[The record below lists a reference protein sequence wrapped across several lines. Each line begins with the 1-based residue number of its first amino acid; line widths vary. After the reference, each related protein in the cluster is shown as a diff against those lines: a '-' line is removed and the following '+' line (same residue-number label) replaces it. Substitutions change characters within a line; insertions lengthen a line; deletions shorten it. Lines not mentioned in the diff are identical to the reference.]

1 MAKELTRK
9 EKQITQLYI
18 ETLEDVGRNADNW
31 ISFLK
36 RASYNYKYK
45 FDEQILIY
53 AQKPDAVACAETT
66 IWNKKLKRWVNKGAK
81 GIALITE
88 KDGELGLRFVFDV
101 SDTNSNVYGR
111 KLKLWRAEERYTE
124 DIIEA
129 LEDRFGTMEDK
140 SNLPLAIISTV
151 YNHIVDNMQDYL
163 EELKSV
169 TTNSKLETLKPE
181 ELENSFLEILIY
193 STIALT
199 MSRCG
204 LDVND
209 YIRKD
214 CFKEIEKFNTFE
226 TMSILGTATRD
237 FSKEILLEISKT
249 VINLEKQEKNKN
261 YTFERL
267 RKNIYNKENEKGSVE
282 NENNLQSERKLSNTR
297 LDNRENREESGT
309 RKISENEASIPK
321 TEQERNIHN
330 ASREQQTN
338 RPLDT
343 NTGNS
348 EQKDSRDSR
357 TDEEKIWYNRRIE
370 SEQSNGMGRTDEQYS
385 SDSRTDS
392 NKGDNLQLE
401 EIQTEKEAENASFFD
416 EQTIRKILEE
426 SPNIEK
432 NKVDFGNFIY
442 ENHENKEKCKEYI
455 KQVLGNAY
463 TEFDVDDK
471 RVGYKVN
478 EDNLNLWLGNY
489 LTRSEECFVD
499 WNTITKYCIA
509 NHVHYAIPKYNKDT
523 YSFMVGDV
531 IHLGLQEFTIISLDN
546 GKMTMYD
553 NQFPLDQRTVVIKD
567 IMSKIAENPLNDYLK
582 DRDIPEQ
589 EKENIEENL
598 FDKWL
603 DTFVEEKGIDLG
615 QILEVK
621 TDKNTHYFEV
631 GNIIE
636 NIKATTPEE
645 QEEIKNMIIKIDFY
659 NGDVID
665 YFKHLAQALAQNYE
679 QQTEKENSNEE
690 IDLLDRV
697 LRKHKIYDIEIKIDD
712 KGTLIAKDNYNNQW
726 VDKQFYDFL
735 FNEVFNYND
744 NGKVDLIDDED
755 FEKLKEYRKKYSN
768 EIEENNIIPQKIKKN
783 NNIEYF
789 DLHPEIPPE
798 ERNNFR
804 ITDDNLGVGTLKEK
818 YRNNIEAI
826 KVLKLCEEQNR
837 YATPEE
843 QEILS
848 KYVGWGGLKSAFE
861 EQNEN
866 WANEYIELK
875 GILTEDEYKNAR
887 ASSVTAYYTPPV
899 VIRNIYKAL
908 QNMGLKQANILEPAC
923 GIGNF
928 FGMLPEEL
936 NNCQMYGVELD
947 SISGKIAQ
955 QLYQKSTIAI
965 QPYEKTNIPDN
976 FFDVAVGNVP
986 FDDFKPND
994 RRYNKNKFVLHDYFF
1009 AKTLDKVR
1017 PRRNYCFCNEQGNN
1031 G

>member
-9 EKQITQLYI
+9 EKQITELYI
-18 ETLEDVGRNADNW
+18 ETIKDVGKNADNW

-88 KDGELGLRFVFDV
+88 KEGELGLRFVFDV

-111 KLKLWRAEERYTE
+111 KLKLWKVEEKYTE
-124 DIIEA
+124 DIIET

-140 SNLPLAIISTV
+140 SNLPFAIISTV

-163 EELKSV
+163 EELKNV
-169 TTNSKLETLKPE
+169 TTNSKLEKLGQE

-193 STIALT
+193 STIAVT

-204 LDVND
+204 LDVNE

-214 CFKEIEKFNTFE
+214 CFKEIENFNTFE

-261 YTFERL
+261 YTFEKL
-267 RKNIYNKENEKGSVE
+267 KQNIYNKENEKGSVE
-282 NENNLQSERKLSNTR
+282 NENNLQSERELSNTR
-297 LDNRENREESGT
+297 LDNRENKQESGT
-309 RKISENEASIPK
+309 RKISKNEASIPK

-330 ASREQQTN
+330 ASREQQIN

-348 EQKDSRDSR
+348 EQEDSRDSR
-357 TDEEKIWYNRRIE
+357 TNEEKIWDNRRIE
-370 SEQSNGMGRTDEQYS
+370 SEQSNGMGRTDEQHS

-392 NKGDNLQLE
+392 NKGNNIQLE

-416 EQTIRKILEE
+416 DD
-426 SPNIEK
+426 N
-432 NKVDFGNFIY
+432 
-442 ENHENKEKCKEYI
+442 
-455 KQVLGNAY
+455 Y
-463 TEFDVDDK
+463 T
-471 RVGYKVN
+471 
-478 EDNLNLWLGNY
+478 
-489 LTRSEECFVD
+489 
-499 WNTITKYCIA
+499 
-509 NHVHYAIPKYNKDT
+509 
-523 YSFMVGDV
+523 FMVGDT
-531 IHLGLQEFTIISLDN
+531 IYLGLQDFTILNISN
-546 GKMTMYD
+546 GKMTIYD

-567 IMSKIAENPLNDYLK
+567 IMQKIAENPMNDYLK
-582 DRDIPEQ
+582 DRETPEIEQ
-589 EKENIEENL
+589 KEENIFNS
-598 FDKWL
+598 WL
-603 DTFVEEKGIDLG
+603 DTFIEEKGIDLG

-636 NIKATTPEE
+636 NIKATIPKE
-645 QEEIKNMIIKIDFY
+645 QEEIKKMIIKIDFY
-659 NGDVID
+659 NGDVVD

-679 QQTEKENSNEE
+679 QQMEKEQEVEE
-690 IDLLDRV
+690 TKEQEYIAE
-697 LRKHKIYDIEIKIDD
+697 KI
-712 KGTLIAKDNYNNQW
+712 
-726 VDKQFYDFL
+726 V
-735 FNEVFNYND
+735 
-744 NGKVDLIDDED
+744 
-755 FEKLKEYRKKYSN
+755 
-768 EIEENNIIPQKIKKN
+768 KKN
-783 NNIEYF
+783 KNIEYF

-798 ERNNFR
+798 ERNNFK

-818 YRNNIEAI
+818 YQNNIEAI
-826 KVLKLCEEQNR
+826 KVLKICEEQNR

-866 WANEYIELK
+866 WSNEYAELK
-875 GILTEDEYKNAR
+875 ELLTEDEYKNAR
-887 ASSVTAYYTPPV
+887 ASSVTAYYTPPI
-899 VIRNIYKAL
+899 VIRNIYKVL

-923 GIGNF
+923 RG
-928 FGMLPEEL
+928 
-936 NNCQMYGVELD
+936 
-947 SISGKIAQ
+947 
-955 QLYQKSTIAI
+955 
-965 QPYEKTNIPDN
+965 
-976 FFDVAVGNVP
+976 
-986 FDDFKPND
+986 
-994 RRYNKNKFVLHDYFF
+994 R
-1009 AKTLDKVR
+1009 
-1017 PRRNYCFCNEQGNN
+1017 
-1031 G
+1031 

>member
-9 EKQITQLYI
+9 EKQITELYI
-18 ETLEDVGRNADNW
+18 ETIKDVGKNAENW

-88 KDGELGLRFVFDV
+88 KEGELGLRFVFDV

-111 KLKLWRAEERYTE
+111 KLKLWKVEEKYTE

-140 SNLPLAIISTV
+140 SNLPFAIISTV

-163 EELKSV
+163 EELKNV
-169 TTNSKLETLKPE
+169 TTNSKLEKLRQE

-204 LDVND
+204 LDVNE

-214 CFKEIEKFNTFE
+214 CFKEIENFNTFE

-261 YTFERL
+261 YTFEKL
-267 RKNIYNKENEKGSVE
+267 KQNIYNKENEKGSVE
-282 NENNLQSERKLSNTR
+282 NENNLQSKRELSNTR

-309 RKISENEASIPK
+309 RKISKNEASIPK
-321 TEQERNIHN
+321 TEQEGNIHN
-330 ASREQQTN
+330 VSREQQID

-343 NTGNS
+343 NTRNS
-348 EQKDSRDSR
+348 EQEDSRDSR
-357 TDEEKIWYNRRIE
+357 TNEEKIWDNRRIE
-370 SEQSNGMGRTDEQYS
+370 SEQSNGMGRTDEQHS

-392 NKGDNLQLE
+392 NKGNNIQLE
-401 EIQTEKEAENASFFD
+401 ETQTEKEAENASFFD
-416 EQTIRKILEE
+416 DD
-426 SPNIEK
+426 N
-432 NKVDFGNFIY
+432 
-442 ENHENKEKCKEYI
+442 
-455 KQVLGNAY
+455 Y
-463 TEFDVDDK
+463 T
-471 RVGYKVN
+471 
-478 EDNLNLWLGNY
+478 
-489 LTRSEECFVD
+489 
-499 WNTITKYCIA
+499 
-509 NHVHYAIPKYNKDT
+509 
-523 YSFMVGDV
+523 FMVGDT
-531 IHLGLQEFTIISLDN
+531 IYLGLQDFTILNISN
-546 GKMTMYD
+546 GKMTIYD

-567 IMSKIAENPLNDYLK
+567 IMQKIAENPMNDYLK
-582 DRDIPEQ
+582 DRETPEIEQ
-589 EKENIEENL
+589 KEENIFNS
-598 FDKWL
+598 WL
-603 DTFVEEKGIDLG
+603 DTFIEEKGIDLG

-636 NIKATTPEE
+636 NIKATTPKE

-659 NGDVID
+659 NGDVVD

-679 QQTEKENSNEE
+679 QQMEKEQEVEE
-690 IDLLDRV
+690 TKEQEYIAE
-697 LRKHKIYDIEIKIDD
+697 KI
-712 KGTLIAKDNYNNQW
+712 
-726 VDKQFYDFL
+726 V
-735 FNEVFNYND
+735 
-744 NGKVDLIDDED
+744 
-755 FEKLKEYRKKYSN
+755 
-768 EIEENNIIPQKIKKN
+768 KKN
-783 NNIEYF
+783 KNIEYF

-798 ERNNFR
+798 ERNNFK

-818 YRNNIEAI
+818 YQNNIEAI

-866 WANEYIELK
+866 WSNEYAELK
-875 GILTEDEYKNAR
+875 ELLTEDEYKNAR
-887 ASSVTAYYTPPV
+887 ASSVTAYYTPPI

-923 GIGNF
+923 RG
-928 FGMLPEEL
+928 
-936 NNCQMYGVELD
+936 
-947 SISGKIAQ
+947 
-955 QLYQKSTIAI
+955 
-965 QPYEKTNIPDN
+965 
-976 FFDVAVGNVP
+976 
-986 FDDFKPND
+986 
-994 RRYNKNKFVLHDYFF
+994 R
-1009 AKTLDKVR
+1009 
-1017 PRRNYCFCNEQGNN
+1017 
-1031 G
+1031 

>member
-18 ETLEDVGRNADNW
+18 ETLEEVSRNADNW

-66 IWNKKLKRWVNKGAK
+66 IWNKKLKRWVNKGSK

-111 KLKLWRAEERYTE
+111 KLKLWQAEEKYT
-124 DIIEA
+124 DSIIEA

-169 TTNSKLETLKPE
+169 TANSKLETLKPE
-181 ELENSFLEILIY
+181 ELENSFLEIIIY

-214 CFKEIEKFNTFE
+214 CFNEIEKFNTFE
-226 TMSILGTATRD
+226 TMCILGTATRD

-282 NENNLQSERKLSNTR
+282 NENNLQSERELSNTR
-297 LDNRENREESGT
+297 LDNRENKQESGT
-309 RKISENEASIPK
+309 REISENEASIPK
-321 TEQERNIHN
+321 TEQEGNIHN
-330 ASREQQTN
+330 ASYEQQTN

-348 EQKDSRDSR
+348 EKEDNRVSG
-357 TDEEKIWYNRRIE
+357 TDEETVWNNRGIE
-370 SEQSNGMGRTDEQYS
+370 SEQPNGMGRADEQYS

-392 NKGDNLQLE
+392 SKRDNLQLE
-401 EIQTEKEAENASFFD
+401 ETQTEKEAENASFFD
-416 EQTIRKILEE
+416 EQTIRRILEE

-432 NKVDFGNFIY
+432 NKVEFSNFIY
-442 ENHENKEKCKEYI
+442 ENNEDKEKCKEYI

-463 TEFDVDDK
+463 TEFYLDDK

-478 EDNLNLWLGNY
+478 EDNLNLWLGSY
-489 LTRSEECFVD
+489 LSRTDECFID
-499 WNTITKYCIA
+499 WDIITKYCIV
-509 NHVHYAIPKYNKDT
+509 NNVHYAIPKYNKENYT
-523 YSFMVGDV
+523 FMVGDV
-531 IHLGLQEFTIISLDN
+531 IHLGLNEFTIISLDN
-546 GKMTMYD
+546 GKMTIYD

-567 IMSKIAENPLNDYLK
+567 ILSKIAENPLNDYLR

-589 EKENIEENL
+589 EQEKAEENS
-598 FDKWL
+598 FNKWL
-603 DTFVEEKGIDLG
+603 DTFVEEKGIDLE
-615 QILEVK
+615 QILEIK
-621 TDKNTHYFEV
+621 TENNTHYFEV
-631 GNIIE
+631 GNVIE

-645 QEEIKNMIIKIDFY
+645 QEEIKNMIVKIDFY
-659 NGDVID
+659 NGDVVD
-665 YFKHLAQALAQNYE
+665 YFKHLAQALAQNFE
-679 QQTEKENSNEE
+679 QQTSRNYNNEE
-690 IDLLDRV
+690 VDLLDRV
-697 LRKHKIYDIEIKIDD
+697 LRNHKIYDIEIKIDD
-712 KGTLIAKDNYNNQW
+712 KGTLIAKDSYNNQW
-726 VDKQFYDFL
+726 EDKQFYDFL

-744 NGKVDLIDDED
+744 NGTVDLIDDED
-755 FEKLKEYRKKYSN
+755 FEKLTEYRKKYSN
-768 EIEENNIIPQKIKKN
+768 EVVENNVIPKTTRKN

-798 ERNNFR
+798 ERNNFK

-818 YRNNIEAI
+818 YKNNIEAI

-866 WANEYIELK
+866 WANEYVELK
-875 GILTEDEYKNAR
+875 EILTEDEYKNAR

-923 GIGNF
+923 GVGNF
-928 FGMLPEEL
+928 FGMLPEEVS
-936 NNCQMYGVELD
+936 NCQMYGVELD
-947 SISGKIAQ
+947 SISGRIAQ
-955 QLYQKSTIAI
+955 QLYQKSTIAV
-965 QPYEKTNIPDN
+965 QAYEKTNIPDN

-1017 PRRNYCFCNEQGNN
+1017 PRWNCSICYK
-1031 G
+1031 

>member
-9 EKQITQLYI
+9 EKQITELYI
-18 ETLEDVGRNADNW
+18 ETIKDVGKNADNW

-88 KDGELGLRFVFDV
+88 KEGELGLRFVFDV

-111 KLKLWRAEERYTE
+111 KLKLWKVEEKYTE
-124 DIIEA
+124 DIIET

-140 SNLPLAIISTV
+140 SNLPFAIISTV

-163 EELKSV
+163 EELKNV
-169 TTNSKLETLKPE
+169 TTNSKLEKLGQE

-193 STIALT
+193 STIAVT

-204 LDVND
+204 LDVNE

-214 CFKEIEKFNTFE
+214 CFKEIENFNTFE

-261 YTFERL
+261 YTFEKL
-267 RKNIYNKENEKGSVE
+267 KQNIYNKENEKGSVE
-282 NENNLQSERKLSNTR
+282 NENNLQSERELSNTR
-297 LDNRENREESGT
+297 LDNRENKQESGT
-309 RKISENEASIPK
+309 RKISKNEASIPK

-330 ASREQQTN
+330 ASREQQIN

-348 EQKDSRDSR
+348 EQEDSRDSR
-357 TDEEKIWYNRRIE
+357 TNEEKIWDNRRVE
-370 SEQSNGMGRTDEQYS
+370 SEQSNGMGRTDEQHS

-392 NKGDNLQLE
+392 NKGNNIQLE

-416 EQTIRKILEE
+416 DD
-426 SPNIEK
+426 N
-432 NKVDFGNFIY
+432 
-442 ENHENKEKCKEYI
+442 
-455 KQVLGNAY
+455 Y
-463 TEFDVDDK
+463 T
-471 RVGYKVN
+471 
-478 EDNLNLWLGNY
+478 
-489 LTRSEECFVD
+489 
-499 WNTITKYCIA
+499 
-509 NHVHYAIPKYNKDT
+509 
-523 YSFMVGDV
+523 FMVGDT
-531 IHLGLQEFTIISLDN
+531 IYLGLQDFTILNISN
-546 GKMTMYD
+546 GKMTIYD

-567 IMSKIAENPLNDYLK
+567 IMQKIAENPMNDYLK
-582 DRDIPEQ
+582 DRETPEIEQ
-589 EKENIEENL
+589 KEENIFNS
-598 FDKWL
+598 WL
-603 DTFVEEKGIDLG
+603 DTFIEEKGIDLG

-659 NGDVID
+659 NGDVVD

-679 QQTEKENSNEE
+679 QQMEKEQEVEE
-690 IDLLDRV
+690 TKEQEYIAE
-697 LRKHKIYDIEIKIDD
+697 KI
-712 KGTLIAKDNYNNQW
+712 
-726 VDKQFYDFL
+726 V
-735 FNEVFNYND
+735 
-744 NGKVDLIDDED
+744 
-755 FEKLKEYRKKYSN
+755 
-768 EIEENNIIPQKIKKN
+768 KKN
-783 NNIEYF
+783 KNIEYF

-798 ERNNFR
+798 ERNNFK

-818 YRNNIEAI
+818 YQNNIEAI
-826 KVLKLCEEQNR
+826 KVLKICEEQNR

-866 WANEYIELK
+866 WSNEYAELK
-875 GILTEDEYKNAR
+875 ELLTEDEYKNAR
-887 ASSVTAYYTPPV
+887 ASSVTAYYTPPI
-899 VIRNIYKAL
+899 VIRNIYKVL

-923 GIGNF
+923 RG
-928 FGMLPEEL
+928 
-936 NNCQMYGVELD
+936 
-947 SISGKIAQ
+947 
-955 QLYQKSTIAI
+955 
-965 QPYEKTNIPDN
+965 
-976 FFDVAVGNVP
+976 
-986 FDDFKPND
+986 
-994 RRYNKNKFVLHDYFF
+994 R
-1009 AKTLDKVR
+1009 
-1017 PRRNYCFCNEQGNN
+1017 
-1031 G
+1031 

>member
-18 ETLEDVGRNADNW
+18 ETLEDVSKNADNW

-53 AQKPDAVACAETT
+53 AQRPDAVACAETT
-66 IWNKKLKRWVNKGAK
+66 IWNKKLKRWVNKGSK

-111 KLKLWRAEERYTE
+111 KLKLWQAEEKYTD

-140 SNLPLAIISTV
+140 SNLPFAIISTV

-204 LDVND
+204 LDVNK
-209 YIRKD
+209 YIGKD
-214 CFKEIEKFNTFE
+214 CFNEIEKFNTFE
-226 TMSILGTATRD
+226 TMCILGTAIRD

-297 LDNRENREESGT
+297 LDNRENKQESGT
-309 RKISENEASIPK
+309 REISENETSIPK
-321 TEQERNIHN
+321 TEQEGNIHN
-330 ASREQQTN
+330 ASYEQQTN

-348 EQKDSRDSR
+348 EKEDNRVSR
-357 TDEEKIWYNRRIE
+357 TNEETVWNNRGIE
-370 SEQSNGMGRTDEQYS
+370 SKQPNGMGRTDEQYS
-385 SDSRTDS
+385 SDSRADS
-392 NKGDNLQLE
+392 NKRDNLQLE
-401 EIQTEKEAENASFFD
+401 ETQTEKEAENASFFD
-416 EQTIRKILEE
+416 
-426 SPNIEK
+426 
-432 NKVDFGNFIY
+432 
-442 ENHENKEKCKEYI
+442 
-455 KQVLGNAY
+455 
-463 TEFDVDDK
+463 
-471 RVGYKVN
+471 
-478 EDNLNLWLGNY
+478 GNY
-489 LTRSEECFVD
+489 T
-499 WNTITKYCIA
+499 
-509 NHVHYAIPKYNKDT
+509 
-523 YSFMVGDV
+523 FMVGDV
-531 IHLGLQEFTIISLDN
+531 IHLGLDEFTIISLDN
-546 GKMTMYD
+546 EKMTMYD

-567 IMSKIAENPLNDYLK
+567 IIPKIAENPLNDYLK
-582 DRDIPEQ
+582 DRETPKIEPKQ
-589 EKENIEENL
+589 ENIFNN
-598 FDKWL
+598 WL
-603 DTFVEEKGIDLG
+603 DTFIEEKGIDLE

-621 TDKNTHYFEV
+621 TEKNTHYFEV
-631 GNIIE
+631 GNVIE

-645 QEEIKNMIIKIDFY
+645 QEEIKKTIIKIDFY
-659 NGDVID
+659 NGDVVD

-679 QQTEKENSNEE
+679 REIEK
-690 IDLLDRV
+690 
-697 LRKHKIYDIEIKIDD
+697 
-712 KGTLIAKDNYNNQW
+712 
-726 VDKQFYDFL
+726 KQ
-735 FNEVFNYND
+735 
-744 NGKVDLIDDED
+744 
-755 FEKLKEYRKKYSN
+755 
-768 EIEENNIIPQKIKKN
+768 EIEETEKQEHIAEKIVKKN
-783 NNIEYF
+783 KNIEYF

-818 YRNNIEAI
+818 YKNNIEAI
-826 KVLKLCEEQNR
+826 KVLKQCEEQNR
-837 YATPEE
+837 YATIEE

-866 WANEYIELK
+866 WANEYVELK
-875 GILTEDEYKNAR
+875 EILTEDEYKNAR

-923 GIGNF
+923 GVGNF

-936 NNCQMYGVELD
+936 SNCQMYGVELD
-947 SISGKIAQ
+947 SVSGRIAQ
-955 QLYQKSTIAI
+955 QLYQKSTIAV
-965 QPYEKTNIPDN
+965 QAYEKTNIPDN

-1017 PRRNYCFCNEQGNN
+1017 PRWNCSICYK
-1031 G
+1031 

>member
-9 EKQITQLYI
+9 EKQITELYI
-18 ETLEDVGRNADNW
+18 ETIKDVGKNADNW

-88 KDGELGLRFVFDV
+88 KEGELGLRFVFDV

-111 KLKLWRAEERYTE
+111 KLKLWKVEEKYTE
-124 DIIEA
+124 DIIET

-140 SNLPLAIISTV
+140 SNLPFAIISTV

-163 EELKSV
+163 EELKNV
-169 TTNSKLETLKPE
+169 TTNSKLEKLGQE

-193 STIALT
+193 STIAVT

-204 LDVND
+204 LDVNE

-214 CFKEIEKFNTFE
+214 CFKEIENFNTFE

-261 YTFERL
+261 YTFEKL
-267 RKNIYNKENEKGSVE
+267 KQNIYNKENEKGSVE
-282 NENNLQSERKLSNTR
+282 NENNLQSERELSNTR
-297 LDNRENREESGT
+297 LDNRENKQESGT
-309 RKISENEASIPK
+309 RKISKNEASIPK

-330 ASREQQTN
+330 ASREQQIN

-348 EQKDSRDSR
+348 EQEDSRDSR
-357 TDEEKIWYNRRIE
+357 TNEEKIWDNRRVE
-370 SEQSNGMGRTDEQYS
+370 SEQSNGMGRTDEQHS

-392 NKGDNLQLE
+392 NKGNNIQLE

-416 EQTIRKILEE
+416 DD
-426 SPNIEK
+426 N
-432 NKVDFGNFIY
+432 
-442 ENHENKEKCKEYI
+442 
-455 KQVLGNAY
+455 Y
-463 TEFDVDDK
+463 T
-471 RVGYKVN
+471 
-478 EDNLNLWLGNY
+478 
-489 LTRSEECFVD
+489 
-499 WNTITKYCIA
+499 
-509 NHVHYAIPKYNKDT
+509 
-523 YSFMVGDV
+523 FMVGDT
-531 IHLGLQEFTIISLDN
+531 IYLGLQDFTILNISN
-546 GKMTMYD
+546 GKMTIYD

-567 IMSKIAENPLNDYLK
+567 IMQKIAENPMNDYLK
-582 DRDIPEQ
+582 DRETPEIEQ
-589 EKENIEENL
+589 KEENIFNS
-598 FDKWL
+598 WL
-603 DTFVEEKGIDLG
+603 DTFIEEKGIDLG

-636 NIKATTPEE
+636 NIKATTPKE

-659 NGDVID
+659 NGDVVD
-665 YFKHLAQALAQNYE
+665 YFKHLAQALVQNYE
-679 QQTEKENSNEE
+679 QQMEKEQEVEE
-690 IDLLDRV
+690 TKEQEYIAE
-697 LRKHKIYDIEIKIDD
+697 KI
-712 KGTLIAKDNYNNQW
+712 
-726 VDKQFYDFL
+726 V
-735 FNEVFNYND
+735 
-744 NGKVDLIDDED
+744 
-755 FEKLKEYRKKYSN
+755 
-768 EIEENNIIPQKIKKN
+768 KKN
-783 NNIEYF
+783 KNIEYF

-798 ERNNFR
+798 ERNNFK

-818 YRNNIEAI
+818 YQNNIEAI

-837 YATPEE
+837 YAMPEE

-848 KYVGWGGLKSAFE
+848 KYVGWGGLKSVFE

-866 WANEYIELK
+866 WSNEYAELK
-875 GILTEDEYKNAR
+875 ELLTEDEYKNAR
-887 ASSVTAYYTPPV
+887 ASSVTAYYTPPI

-947 SISGKIAQ
+947 SVSGRIAQ
-955 QLYQKSTIAI
+955 QLYQKSTIAV
-965 QPYEKTNIPDN
+965 QAYEKTNIPDN

-1017 PRRNYCFCNEQGNN
+1017 PRWNCCFCNE
-1031 G
+1031 

>member
-18 ETLEDVGRNADNW
+18 ETLEDVSKNADNW

-53 AQKPDAVACAETT
+53 AQRPDAVACAETT
-66 IWNKKLKRWVNKGAK
+66 IWNKKLKRWVNKGSK

-111 KLKLWRAEERYTE
+111 KLKLWQAEEKYTD

-140 SNLPLAIISTV
+140 SNLPFAIISTV

-204 LDVND
+204 LDVNK
-209 YIRKD
+209 YIGKD
-214 CFKEIEKFNTFE
+214 CFNEIEKFNTFE
-226 TMSILGTATRD
+226 TMCILGTAIRD

-282 NENNLQSERKLSNTR
+282 NENNLQSERELSNTR
-297 LDNRENREESGT
+297 LDNRENKQESGT
-309 RKISENEASIPK
+309 REISENEASIPK
-321 TEQERNIHN
+321 TEQEGNIYN
-330 ASREQQTN
+330 ASYEQQTN

-348 EQKDSRDSR
+348 EKEDNRVSR
-357 TDEEKIWYNRRIE
+357 TNEETVWNNRGIE
-370 SEQSNGMGRTDEQYS
+370 SKQPNGMGRTDEQYS
-385 SDSRTDS
+385 SDSRADS
-392 NKGDNLQLE
+392 NKRDNLQLE
-401 EIQTEKEAENASFFD
+401 ETQTEKEAENASFFD
-416 EQTIRKILEE
+416 
-426 SPNIEK
+426 
-432 NKVDFGNFIY
+432 
-442 ENHENKEKCKEYI
+442 
-455 KQVLGNAY
+455 
-463 TEFDVDDK
+463 
-471 RVGYKVN
+471 
-478 EDNLNLWLGNY
+478 GNY
-489 LTRSEECFVD
+489 T
-499 WNTITKYCIA
+499 
-509 NHVHYAIPKYNKDT
+509 
-523 YSFMVGDV
+523 FMVGDV
-531 IHLGLQEFTIISLDN
+531 IHLGLDEFTIISLDN
-546 GKMTMYD
+546 EKMTMYD

-567 IMSKIAENPLNDYLK
+567 IIPKIAENPLNDYLK
-582 DRDIPEQ
+582 DRETPKIEPKQ
-589 EKENIEENL
+589 ENIFNN
-598 FDKWL
+598 WL
-603 DTFVEEKGIDLG
+603 DTFIEEKGIDLE

-621 TDKNTHYFEV
+621 TEKNTHYFEV
-631 GNIIE
+631 GNVIE

-645 QEEIKNMIIKIDFY
+645 QEEIKKTIIKIDFY
-659 NGDVID
+659 NGDVVD

-679 QQTEKENSNEE
+679 REIEK
-690 IDLLDRV
+690 
-697 LRKHKIYDIEIKIDD
+697 
-712 KGTLIAKDNYNNQW
+712 
-726 VDKQFYDFL
+726 KQ
-735 FNEVFNYND
+735 
-744 NGKVDLIDDED
+744 
-755 FEKLKEYRKKYSN
+755 
-768 EIEENNIIPQKIKKN
+768 EIEETEKQEHIAEKIVKKN
-783 NNIEYF
+783 KNIEYF

-818 YRNNIEAI
+818 YKNNIEAI
-826 KVLKLCEEQNR
+826 KVLKQCEEQNR
-837 YATPEE
+837 YATIEE

-866 WANEYIELK
+866 WANEYVELK
-875 GILTEDEYKNAR
+875 EILTEDEYKNAR

-923 GIGNF
+923 GVGNF

-936 NNCQMYGVELD
+936 SNCQMYGVELD
-947 SISGKIAQ
+947 SVSGRIAQ
-955 QLYQKSTIAI
+955 QLYQKSTIAV
-965 QPYEKTNIPDN
+965 QAYEKTNIPDN

-1017 PRRNYCFCNEQGNN
+1017 PRWNCSICYK
-1031 G
+1031 

>member
-9 EKQITQLYI
+9 EKQITELYI
-18 ETLEDVGRNADNW
+18 ETIKDVGKNADNW

-88 KDGELGLRFVFDV
+88 KEGELGLRFVFDV

-111 KLKLWRAEERYTE
+111 KLKLWKVEEKYTE
-124 DIIEA
+124 DIIET

-140 SNLPLAIISTV
+140 SNLPFAIISTV

-163 EELKSV
+163 EELKNV
-169 TTNSKLETLKPE
+169 TTNSKLEKLGQE

-193 STIALT
+193 STIAVT

-204 LDVND
+204 LDVNE

-214 CFKEIEKFNTFE
+214 CFKEIENFNTFE

-261 YTFERL
+261 YTFEKL
-267 RKNIYNKENEKGSVE
+267 KQNIYNKENEKGSVE
-282 NENNLQSERKLSNTR
+282 NENNLQSERELSNTR
-297 LDNRENREESGT
+297 LDNRENKQESGT
-309 RKISENEASIPK
+309 RKISKNEASIPK

-330 ASREQQTN
+330 ASREQQIN

-348 EQKDSRDSR
+348 EQEDSRDIR
-357 TDEEKIWYNRRIE
+357 TNEEKIWDNRRVE
-370 SEQSNGMGRTDEQYS
+370 SEQSNGMGRTDEQHS

-392 NKGDNLQLE
+392 NKGNNIQLE

-416 EQTIRKILEE
+416 DD
-426 SPNIEK
+426 N
-432 NKVDFGNFIY
+432 
-442 ENHENKEKCKEYI
+442 
-455 KQVLGNAY
+455 Y
-463 TEFDVDDK
+463 T
-471 RVGYKVN
+471 
-478 EDNLNLWLGNY
+478 
-489 LTRSEECFVD
+489 
-499 WNTITKYCIA
+499 
-509 NHVHYAIPKYNKDT
+509 
-523 YSFMVGDV
+523 FMVGDT
-531 IHLGLQEFTIISLDN
+531 IYLGLQDFTILNISN
-546 GKMTMYD
+546 GKMTIYD

-567 IMSKIAENPLNDYLK
+567 IMQKIAENPMNDYLK
-582 DRDIPEQ
+582 DRETPEIEQ
-589 EKENIEENL
+589 KEENIYNS
-598 FDKWL
+598 WL
-603 DTFVEEKGIDLG
+603 DTFIEEKGIDLG

-636 NIKATTPEE
+636 NIKATIPKE
-645 QEEIKNMIIKIDFY
+645 QEEIKKMIIKIDFY
-659 NGDVID
+659 NGDVVD

-679 QQTEKENSNEE
+679 QQMEKEQEVEE
-690 IDLLDRV
+690 TKEQEYIAE
-697 LRKHKIYDIEIKIDD
+697 KI
-712 KGTLIAKDNYNNQW
+712 
-726 VDKQFYDFL
+726 V
-735 FNEVFNYND
+735 
-744 NGKVDLIDDED
+744 
-755 FEKLKEYRKKYSN
+755 
-768 EIEENNIIPQKIKKN
+768 KKN
-783 NNIEYF
+783 KNIEYF

-798 ERNNFR
+798 ERNNFK

-818 YRNNIEAI
+818 YQNNIEAI
-826 KVLKLCEEQNR
+826 KVLKICEEQNR

-866 WANEYIELK
+866 WSNEYAELK
-875 GILTEDEYKNAR
+875 ELLTEDEYKNAR
-887 ASSVTAYYTPPV
+887 ASSVTAYYTPPI
-899 VIRNIYKAL
+899 VIRNIYKVL

-923 GIGNF
+923 RG
-928 FGMLPEEL
+928 
-936 NNCQMYGVELD
+936 
-947 SISGKIAQ
+947 
-955 QLYQKSTIAI
+955 
-965 QPYEKTNIPDN
+965 
-976 FFDVAVGNVP
+976 
-986 FDDFKPND
+986 
-994 RRYNKNKFVLHDYFF
+994 R
-1009 AKTLDKVR
+1009 
-1017 PRRNYCFCNEQGNN
+1017 
-1031 G
+1031 

>member
-18 ETLEDVGRNADNW
+18 ETLEEVSRNADNW

-66 IWNKKLKRWVNKGAK
+66 IWNKKLKRWVNKGSK

-111 KLKLWRAEERYTE
+111 KLKLWQAEEKYTD

-169 TTNSKLETLKPE
+169 TANSKLETLKPE

-214 CFKEIEKFNTFE
+214 CFNEIEKFNTFE
-226 TMSILGTATRD
+226 TMCILGTATRD

-282 NENNLQSERKLSNTR
+282 NENNLQSERELSNTR
-297 LDNRENREESGT
+297 LDNRENKQESGT
-309 RKISENEASIPK
+309 REISENEASIPK
-321 TEQERNIHN
+321 TEQEGNIHN
-330 ASREQQTN
+330 ASYEQQTN

-348 EQKDSRDSR
+348 EKEDNRVSG
-357 TDEEKIWYNRRIE
+357 TDEETVWNNRGIE
-370 SEQSNGMGRTDEQYS
+370 SEQPNGMGRADEQYS

-392 NKGDNLQLE
+392 SKRDNLQLE
-401 EIQTEKEAENASFFD
+401 ETQTEKEAENASFFD
-416 EQTIRKILEE
+416 EQTIRRILEE

-432 NKVDFGNFIY
+432 NKVEFSNFIY
-442 ENHENKEKCKEYI
+442 ENNEDKEKCKEYI

-463 TEFDVDDK
+463 TEFYLDDK

-478 EDNLNLWLGNY
+478 EDNLNLWLGSY
-489 LTRSEECFVD
+489 LSRTEECFID
-499 WNTITKYCIA
+499 WDTITKYCIV
-509 NHVHYAIPKYNKDT
+509 NNVHYAIPKYNKENYT
-523 YSFMVGDV
+523 FMVGDV
-531 IHLGLQEFTIISLDN
+531 IHLGLNEFTIISLDN
-546 GKMTMYD
+546 GKMTIYD

-567 IMSKIAENPLNDYLK
+567 ILSKIAENPLNDYLR

-589 EKENIEENL
+589 EQEKAEENS
-598 FDKWL
+598 FNKWL
-603 DTFVEEKGIDLG
+603 DTFIEEKGIDLG
-615 QILEVK
+615 QILEIK
-621 TDKNTHYFEV
+621 TENNTHYFEV
-631 GNIIE
+631 GNVIE

-645 QEEIKNMIIKIDFY
+645 QEEIKNMIVKIDFY
-659 NGDVID
+659 NGDVVD
-665 YFKHLAQALAQNYE
+665 YFKHLAQALAQNFE
-679 QQTEKENSNEE
+679 QQTSRNYNNEE
-690 IDLLDRV
+690 VDLLDRV
-697 LRKHKIYDIEIKIDD
+697 LRNHKIYDIEIKIDD
-712 KGTLIAKDNYNNQW
+712 KGTLIAKDSYNNQW
-726 VDKQFYDFL
+726 EDKQFYDFL

-744 NGKVDLIDDED
+744 NGTVDLIDDED
-755 FEKLKEYRKKYSN
+755 FEKLTEYRKKYSN
-768 EIEENNIIPQKIKKN
+768 EVVENNVIPKTTRKN

-789 DLHPEIPPE
+789 DLHPEIPTE
-798 ERNNFR
+798 ERNNFK

-818 YRNNIEAI
+818 YKNNIEAI

-866 WANEYIELK
+866 WANEYVELK
-875 GILTEDEYKNAR
+875 EILTEDEYKNAR

-923 GIGNF
+923 GVGNF
-928 FGMLPEEL
+928 FGMLPEKL
-936 NNCQMYGVELD
+936 SNCQLYGVELD
-947 SISGKIAQ
+947 SISGRIAQ
-955 QLYQKSTIAI
+955 QLYQKSTIAV
-965 QPYEKTNIPDN
+965 QAYEKTNIPDN

-1017 PRRNYCFCNEQGNN
+1017 PRWNCSICYK
-1031 G
+1031 

>member
-18 ETLEDVGRNADNW
+18 ETLEDVSKNADNW

-53 AQKPDAVACAETT
+53 AQRPDAVACAETT
-66 IWNKKLKRWVNKGAK
+66 IWNKKLKRWVNKGSK

-111 KLKLWRAEERYTE
+111 KLKLWQAEEKYTD

-140 SNLPLAIISTV
+140 SNLPFAIISTV

-204 LDVND
+204 LDVNK
-209 YIRKD
+209 YIGKD
-214 CFKEIEKFNTFE
+214 CFNEIEKFNTFE
-226 TMSILGTATRD
+226 TMCILGTAIRD

-297 LDNRENREESGT
+297 LDNRENKQESGT
-309 RKISENEASIPK
+309 REISENETSIPK
-321 TEQERNIHN
+321 TEQEGNIHN
-330 ASREQQTN
+330 ASYEQQTN

-348 EQKDSRDSR
+348 EKEDNRVSR
-357 TDEEKIWYNRRIE
+357 TNEETVWNNRGIE
-370 SEQSNGMGRTDEQYS
+370 SKQPNGMGRTDEQYS
-385 SDSRTDS
+385 SDSRADS
-392 NKGDNLQLE
+392 NKRDNLQLE
-401 EIQTEKEAENASFFD
+401 ETQTEKEAENASFFD
-416 EQTIRKILEE
+416 
-426 SPNIEK
+426 
-432 NKVDFGNFIY
+432 
-442 ENHENKEKCKEYI
+442 
-455 KQVLGNAY
+455 
-463 TEFDVDDK
+463 
-471 RVGYKVN
+471 
-478 EDNLNLWLGNY
+478 GNY
-489 LTRSEECFVD
+489 T
-499 WNTITKYCIA
+499 
-509 NHVHYAIPKYNKDT
+509 
-523 YSFMVGDV
+523 FMVGDV
-531 IHLGLQEFTIISLDN
+531 IHLGLDEFTIISLDN
-546 GKMTMYD
+546 EKMIMYD

-567 IMSKIAENPLNDYLK
+567 IIPKIAENPLNDYLK
-582 DRDIPEQ
+582 DRETPKIEPKQ
-589 EKENIEENL
+589 ENIFNN
-598 FDKWL
+598 WL
-603 DTFVEEKGIDLG
+603 DTFIEEKGIDLE

-621 TDKNTHYFEV
+621 TEKNTHYFEV
-631 GNIIE
+631 GNVIE

-645 QEEIKNMIIKIDFY
+645 QEEIKKTIIKIDFY
-659 NGDVID
+659 NGDVVD

-679 QQTEKENSNEE
+679 REIEK
-690 IDLLDRV
+690 
-697 LRKHKIYDIEIKIDD
+697 
-712 KGTLIAKDNYNNQW
+712 
-726 VDKQFYDFL
+726 KQ
-735 FNEVFNYND
+735 
-744 NGKVDLIDDED
+744 
-755 FEKLKEYRKKYSN
+755 
-768 EIEENNIIPQKIKKN
+768 EIEETEKQEHIAEKIVKKN
-783 NNIEYF
+783 KNIEYF

-818 YRNNIEAI
+818 YKNNIEAI
-826 KVLKLCEEQNR
+826 KVLKQCEEQNR
-837 YATPEE
+837 YATSEE

-866 WANEYIELK
+866 WANEYVELK
-875 GILTEDEYKNAR
+875 EILTEDEYKNAR

-923 GIGNF
+923 GVGNF

-936 NNCQMYGVELD
+936 SNCQMYGVELD
-947 SISGKIAQ
+947 SVSGRIAQ
-955 QLYQKSTIAI
+955 QLYQKSTIAV
-965 QPYEKTNIPDN
+965 QAYEKTNIPDN

-1017 PRRNYCFCNEQGNN
+1017 PRWNCSICYK
-1031 G
+1031 

>member
-18 ETLEDVGRNADNW
+18 ETLEDVSKNADNW

-53 AQKPDAVACAETT
+53 AQRPDAVACAETT
-66 IWNKKLKRWVNKGAK
+66 IWNKKLKRWVNKGSK

-111 KLKLWRAEERYTE
+111 KLKLWQAEEKYTD
-124 DIIEA
+124 DIIET

-140 SNLPLAIISTV
+140 SNLPFAIISTV
-151 YNHIVDNMQDYL
+151 YNHIVDNIQDYL
-163 EELKSV
+163 KELKSV

-214 CFKEIEKFNTFE
+214 CFNEIEKFNTFE
-226 TMSILGTATRD
+226 TMCILGTATRD

-282 NENNLQSERKLSNTR
+282 NENNLQSERELSNTR
-297 LDNRENREESGT
+297 LDNRENKQESGT
-309 RKISENEASIPK
+309 REISENETSIPK

-330 ASREQQTN
+330 ASYEQQTN

-348 EQKDSRDSR
+348 EKEDNRVSR
-357 TDEEKIWYNRRIE
+357 TNEETVWNNRGIE
-370 SEQSNGMGRTDEQYS
+370 SKQPNGMGRTDEQYS
-385 SDSRTDS
+385 SDSRADS
-392 NKGDNLQLE
+392 NKRDNLQLE
-401 EIQTEKEAENASFFD
+401 ETQTEKEADNASFFD
-416 EQTIRKILEE
+416 
-426 SPNIEK
+426 
-432 NKVDFGNFIY
+432 
-442 ENHENKEKCKEYI
+442 
-455 KQVLGNAY
+455 
-463 TEFDVDDK
+463 
-471 RVGYKVN
+471 
-478 EDNLNLWLGNY
+478 GNY
-489 LTRSEECFVD
+489 T
-499 WNTITKYCIA
+499 
-509 NHVHYAIPKYNKDT
+509 
-523 YSFMVGDV
+523 FMVGDV
-531 IHLGLQEFTIISLDN
+531 IHLGLDEFTIISLDN
-546 GKMTMYD
+546 EKMTMYD

-567 IMSKIAENPLNDYLK
+567 IIPKIAENPLNDYLK
-582 DRDIPEQ
+582 DRETPKIEPKQ
-589 EKENIEENL
+589 ENIFNN
-598 FDKWL
+598 WL
-603 DTFVEEKGIDLG
+603 DTFIEEKGIDLE

-621 TDKNTHYFEV
+621 TEKNTHYFEV
-631 GNIIE
+631 GNVIE

-645 QEEIKNMIIKIDFY
+645 QEEIKKTIIKIDFY
-659 NGDVID
+659 NGDVVD

-679 QQTEKENSNEE
+679 REIEK
-690 IDLLDRV
+690 
-697 LRKHKIYDIEIKIDD
+697 
-712 KGTLIAKDNYNNQW
+712 
-726 VDKQFYDFL
+726 KQ
-735 FNEVFNYND
+735 
-744 NGKVDLIDDED
+744 
-755 FEKLKEYRKKYSN
+755 
-768 EIEENNIIPQKIKKN
+768 EIEETEKQEHIAEKIVKKN
-783 NNIEYF
+783 KNIEYF

-818 YRNNIEAI
+818 YKNNIEAI
-826 KVLKLCEEQNR
+826 KVLKQCEEQNR
-837 YATPEE
+837 YATSEE

-866 WANEYIELK
+866 WANEYVELK
-875 GILTEDEYKNAR
+875 EILTEDEYKNAR

-923 GIGNF
+923 GVGNF

-936 NNCQMYGVELD
+936 SNCQMYGVELD
-947 SISGKIAQ
+947 SVSGRIAQ
-955 QLYQKSTIAI
+955 QLYQKSTIAV
-965 QPYEKTNIPDN
+965 QAYEKTNIPDN

-1017 PRRNYCFCNEQGNN
+1017 PRWNCSICYK
-1031 G
+1031 

>member
-18 ETLEDVGRNADNW
+18 ETLEDVSKNADNW

-53 AQKPDAVACAETT
+53 AQRPDAVACAETT
-66 IWNKKLKRWVNKGAK
+66 IWNKKLKRWVNKGSK

-111 KLKLWRAEERYTE
+111 KLKLWQAEEKYTD

-204 LDVND
+204 LDINK
-209 YIRKD
+209 YIGKD
-214 CFKEIEKFNTFE
+214 CFNEIEKFNTFE
-226 TMSILGTATRD
+226 TMCILGTATRD

-282 NENNLQSERKLSNTR
+282 NENNLQSERELSNTR
-297 LDNRENREESGT
+297 LDNRENKQESGT
-309 RKISENEASIPK
+309 REISKNEASIPK
-321 TEQERNIHN
+321 TEQEGNIHN
-330 ASREQQTN
+330 ASYEQQTN

-348 EQKDSRDSR
+348 EKEDNRVSR
-357 TDEEKIWYNRRIE
+357 TNEETVWNNREIE
-370 SEQSNGMGRTDEQYS
+370 SEQPNGMGRTDEQYS
-385 SDSRTDS
+385 SDSRADS
-392 NKGDNLQLE
+392 NKRDNLQLE
-401 EIQTEKEAENASFFD
+401 ETQTEKEAENASFFD
-416 EQTIRKILEE
+416 
-426 SPNIEK
+426 
-432 NKVDFGNFIY
+432 
-442 ENHENKEKCKEYI
+442 
-455 KQVLGNAY
+455 
-463 TEFDVDDK
+463 
-471 RVGYKVN
+471 
-478 EDNLNLWLGNY
+478 GNY
-489 LTRSEECFVD
+489 T
-499 WNTITKYCIA
+499 
-509 NHVHYAIPKYNKDT
+509 
-523 YSFMVGDV
+523 FMVGDV
-531 IHLGLQEFTIISLDN
+531 IHLGLDEFTIISLDN
-546 GKMTMYD
+546 EKMTMYD

-567 IMSKIAENPLNDYLK
+567 MIPKIAENPLNDYLK
-582 DRDIPEQ
+582 DREAPEIETKQ
-589 EKENIEENL
+589 ENIFNN
-598 FDKWL
+598 WL
-603 DTFVEEKGIDLG
+603 DTFIEEKGIDLE

-621 TDKNTHYFEV
+621 TEKNTHFFEV
-631 GNIIE
+631 GNVIE

-645 QEEIKNMIIKIDFY
+645 QEEIKKTIIKMDFY
-659 NGDVID
+659 NGDVVD
-665 YFKHLAQALAQNYE
+665 YFKHLAQALAQNFE
-679 QQTEKENSNEE
+679 QQTSRNYNNEE

-697 LRKHKIYDIEIKIDD
+697 LRNHKIYDIEIKIDD
-712 KGTLIAKDNYNNQW
+712 KGTLIAKDSYNNQW
-726 VDKQFYDFL
+726 EDKQFYDFL

-744 NGKVDLIDDED
+744 NGTVDLIDDED
-755 FEKLKEYRKKYSN
+755 FEKLTEYRKKYSN
-768 EIEENNIIPQKIKKN
+768 EVVENNVIPKTTRKN

-818 YRNNIEAI
+818 YKNNIEAI
-826 KVLKLCEEQNR
+826 KVLKQCEEQNR

-866 WANEYIELK
+866 WANEYVELK
-875 GILTEDEYKNAR
+875 EILTEDEYKNAR

-923 GIGNF
+923 GVGNF

-936 NNCQMYGVELD
+936 SNCQMYGVELD
-947 SISGKIAQ
+947 SISGRIAQ
-955 QLYQKSTIAI
+955 QLYQKSTIAV
-965 QPYEKTNIPDN
+965 QAYEKTNIPDN

-1017 PRRNYCFCNEQGNN
+1017 PRWNCSICYK
-1031 G
+1031 

>member
-9 EKQITQLYI
+9 EKQITELYI
-18 ETLEDVGRNADNW
+18 ETIKDVGKNADNW

-88 KDGELGLRFVFDV
+88 KEGELGLRFVFDV

-111 KLKLWRAEERYTE
+111 KLKLWKVEEKYTE

-129 LEDRFGTMEDK
+129 LEDRFGIMEDK
-140 SNLPLAIISTV
+140 SNLPFAIISTV

-163 EELKSV
+163 EELKNV
-169 TTNSKLETLKPE
+169 TTNSKLEKLGQE

-193 STIALT
+193 STIAVT

-204 LDVND
+204 LDVNE

-214 CFKEIEKFNTFE
+214 CFKEIENFNTFE

-282 NENNLQSERKLSNTR
+282 NENNLQSERELSNTR
-297 LDNRENREESGT
+297 LDNRENKQESGT
-309 RKISENEASIPK
+309 RKISKNEASIPK

-330 ASREQQTN
+330 ASREQQIN

-348 EQKDSRDSR
+348 EQEDSRDSG
-357 TDEEKIWYNRRIE
+357 TNEEKIWNNREIE
-370 SEQSNGMGRTDEQYS
+370 SKQSNGMGRTDEQHS

-392 NKGDNLQLE
+392 NKGNNIQLE
-401 EIQTEKEAENASFFD
+401 ETQTEKEAENASFFD
-416 EQTIRKILEE
+416 DD
-426 SPNIEK
+426 N
-432 NKVDFGNFIY
+432 
-442 ENHENKEKCKEYI
+442 
-455 KQVLGNAY
+455 Y
-463 TEFDVDDK
+463 T
-471 RVGYKVN
+471 
-478 EDNLNLWLGNY
+478 
-489 LTRSEECFVD
+489 
-499 WNTITKYCIA
+499 
-509 NHVHYAIPKYNKDT
+509 
-523 YSFMVGDV
+523 FMVGDT
-531 IHLGLQEFTIISLDN
+531 IYLGLQDFTILNISN
-546 GKMTMYD
+546 GKMTIYD

-567 IMSKIAENPLNDYLK
+567 IMQKIAENPMNDYLK
-582 DRDIPEQ
+582 DRETPEIEQ
-589 EKENIEENL
+589 KEENIFNS
-598 FDKWL
+598 WL
-603 DTFVEEKGIDLG
+603 DTFIEEKGIDLG

-636 NIKATTPEE
+636 NIKATIPKE
-645 QEEIKNMIIKIDFY
+645 QEEIKKMIIKIDFY
-659 NGDVID
+659 NGDVVD

-679 QQTEKENSNEE
+679 QQMEKEQEVEE
-690 IDLLDRV
+690 TKEQEYIAE
-697 LRKHKIYDIEIKIDD
+697 KI
-712 KGTLIAKDNYNNQW
+712 
-726 VDKQFYDFL
+726 V
-735 FNEVFNYND
+735 
-744 NGKVDLIDDED
+744 
-755 FEKLKEYRKKYSN
+755 
-768 EIEENNIIPQKIKKN
+768 KKN
-783 NNIEYF
+783 KNIEYF

-798 ERNNFR
+798 ERNNFK

-818 YRNNIEAI
+818 YQNNIEAI
-826 KVLKLCEEQNR
+826 KVLKICEEQNR

-866 WANEYIELK
+866 WSNEYAELK
-875 GILTEDEYKNAR
+875 ELLTEDEYKNAR
-887 ASSVTAYYTPPV
+887 ASSVTAYYTPPI

-923 GIGNF
+923 RG
-928 FGMLPEEL
+928 
-936 NNCQMYGVELD
+936 
-947 SISGKIAQ
+947 
-955 QLYQKSTIAI
+955 
-965 QPYEKTNIPDN
+965 
-976 FFDVAVGNVP
+976 
-986 FDDFKPND
+986 
-994 RRYNKNKFVLHDYFF
+994 R
-1009 AKTLDKVR
+1009 
-1017 PRRNYCFCNEQGNN
+1017 
-1031 G
+1031 

>member
-18 ETLEDVGRNADNW
+18 ETLEDVSKNADNW

-53 AQKPDAVACAETT
+53 AQRPDAVACAETT
-66 IWNKKLKRWVNKGAK
+66 IWNKKLKRWVNKGSK

-111 KLKLWRAEERYTE
+111 KLKLWQAEEKYTD

-204 LDVND
+204 LDINK
-209 YIRKD
+209 YIGKD
-214 CFKEIEKFNTFE
+214 CFNEIEKFNTFE
-226 TMSILGTATRD
+226 TMCILGTATRD

-282 NENNLQSERKLSNTR
+282 NENNLQSERELSNTR
-297 LDNRENREESGT
+297 LDNRENKQESGT
-309 RKISENEASIPK
+309 REISENEASIPK
-321 TEQERNIHN
+321 TEQEGNIHN
-330 ASREQQTN
+330 ASYEQQTN

-348 EQKDSRDSR
+348 EKEDNRVSR
-357 TDEEKIWYNRRIE
+357 TNEETVWNNREIE
-370 SEQSNGMGRTDEQYS
+370 SEQPNGMGRTDEQYS
-385 SDSRTDS
+385 SDSRADS
-392 NKGDNLQLE
+392 NKRDNLQLE
-401 EIQTEKEAENASFFD
+401 ETQTEKEAENASFFD
-416 EQTIRKILEE
+416 
-426 SPNIEK
+426 
-432 NKVDFGNFIY
+432 
-442 ENHENKEKCKEYI
+442 
-455 KQVLGNAY
+455 
-463 TEFDVDDK
+463 
-471 RVGYKVN
+471 
-478 EDNLNLWLGNY
+478 GNY
-489 LTRSEECFVD
+489 T
-499 WNTITKYCIA
+499 
-509 NHVHYAIPKYNKDT
+509 
-523 YSFMVGDV
+523 FMVGDV
-531 IHLGLQEFTIISLDN
+531 IHLGLDEFTIISLDN
-546 GKMTMYD
+546 EKMTMYD

-567 IMSKIAENPLNDYLK
+567 MIPKIAENPLNDYLK
-582 DRDIPEQ
+582 DREAPEIETKQ
-589 EKENIEENL
+589 ENIFNN
-598 FDKWL
+598 WL
-603 DTFVEEKGIDLG
+603 DTFIEEKGIDLE

-621 TDKNTHYFEV
+621 TEKNTHFFEV
-631 GNIIE
+631 GNVIE

-645 QEEIKNMIIKIDFY
+645 QEEIKKTIIKIDFY
-659 NGDVID
+659 NGDVVD
-665 YFKHLAQALAQNYE
+665 YFKHLAQALAQNFE
-679 QQTEKENSNEE
+679 QQTSRNYNNEE

-697 LRKHKIYDIEIKIDD
+697 LRNHKIYDIEIKIDD
-712 KGTLIAKDNYNNQW
+712 KGTLIAKDSYNNQW
-726 VDKQFYDFL
+726 EDKQFYDFL

-744 NGKVDLIDDED
+744 NGTVDLIDDED
-755 FEKLKEYRKKYSN
+755 FEKLTEYRKKYSN
-768 EIEENNIIPQKIKKN
+768 EVVENNVIPKTTRKN

-818 YRNNIEAI
+818 YKNNIEAI
-826 KVLKLCEEQNR
+826 KVLKQCEEQNR

-866 WANEYIELK
+866 WANEYVELK
-875 GILTEDEYKNAR
+875 EILTEDEYKNAR

-923 GIGNF
+923 GVGNF

-936 NNCQMYGVELD
+936 SNCQMYGVELD
-947 SISGKIAQ
+947 SISGRIAQ
-955 QLYQKSTIAI
+955 QLYQKSTIAV
-965 QPYEKTNIPDN
+965 QAYEKTNIPDN

-1017 PRRNYCFCNEQGNN
+1017 PRWNCSICYK
-1031 G
+1031 

>member
-18 ETLEDVGRNADNW
+18 ETLEEVSRNADNW

-66 IWNKKLKRWVNKGAK
+66 IWNKKLKRWVNKGSK

-111 KLKLWRAEERYTE
+111 KLKLWQAEEKYT
-124 DIIEA
+124 DSIIEA

-169 TTNSKLETLKPE
+169 TANSKLETLKAE

-214 CFKEIEKFNTFE
+214 CFNEIEKFNTFE
-226 TMSILGTATRD
+226 TMCILGTATRD

-282 NENNLQSERKLSNTR
+282 NENNLQSERELSNTR
-297 LDNRENREESGT
+297 LDNRENKQESGT
-309 RKISENEASIPK
+309 REISKNEASIPK
-321 TEQERNIHN
+321 TEQEGNIHN
-330 ASREQQTN
+330 ASYEQQTN

-348 EQKDSRDSR
+348 EKEDNRVSG
-357 TDEEKIWYNRRIE
+357 TDEETVWNNRGIE
-370 SEQSNGMGRTDEQYS
+370 SEQPNGMGRADEQYS

-392 NKGDNLQLE
+392 SKRDNLQLE
-401 EIQTEKEAENASFFD
+401 ETQTEKEAENASFFD
-416 EQTIRKILEE
+416 EQTIRRILEE

-432 NKVDFGNFIY
+432 NKVEFSDFIY
-442 ENHENKEKCKEYI
+442 ENNEDKEKCKEYI

-463 TEFDVDDK
+463 TEFYIDDK

-478 EDNLNLWLGNY
+478 EDNLNLWLGSY
-489 LTRSEECFVD
+489 LSRTDECFID
-499 WNTITKYCIA
+499 WDTITKYCIA
-509 NHVHYAIPKYNKDT
+509 NNVHYAIPKYNKENYT
-523 YSFMVGDV
+523 FMVGDV
-531 IHLGLQEFTIISLDN
+531 IHLGLNEFTIISLDN
-546 GKMTMYD
+546 GKMTIYD

-567 IMSKIAENPLNDYLK
+567 ILSKIAENPLNDYLR

-589 EKENIEENL
+589 EQEKAEENS
-598 FDKWL
+598 FNKWL

-615 QILEVK
+615 QILEIK
-621 TDKNTHYFEV
+621 TENNTHYFEV
-631 GNIIE
+631 GNVIE

-645 QEEIKNMIIKIDFY
+645 QEEIKNMIVKIDFY
-659 NGDVID
+659 NGDVVD
-665 YFKHLAQALAQNYE
+665 YFKHLAQALAQNFE
-679 QQTEKENSNEE
+679 QQTSRNYNNEE

-697 LRKHKIYDIEIKIDD
+697 LRNHKIYDIEIKIDD
-712 KGTLIAKDNYNNQW
+712 KGTLIAKDSYNNQW
-726 VDKQFYDFL
+726 EDKQFYDFL

-744 NGKVDLIDDED
+744 NGTVELIDDED
-755 FEKLKEYRKKYSN
+755 FEKLTEYRKKYSN
-768 EIEENNIIPQKIKKN
+768 EVVENNVIPKTTRKN

-798 ERNNFR
+798 ERNNFK

-818 YRNNIEAI
+818 YKNNIEAI

-866 WANEYIELK
+866 WANEYVELK
-875 GILTEDEYKNAR
+875 EILTEDEYKNAR

-923 GIGNF
+923 GVGNF

-936 NNCQMYGVELD
+936 SNCQMYGVELD
-947 SISGKIAQ
+947 SISGRIAQ
-955 QLYQKSTIAI
+955 QLYQKSTIAV
-965 QPYEKTNIPDN
+965 QAYEKTNIPDN

-1017 PRRNYCFCNEQGNN
+1017 PRWNCSICYK
-1031 G
+1031 

>member
-9 EKQITQLYI
+9 EKQITELYI
-18 ETLEDVGRNADNW
+18 ETIKDVGKNADNW

-88 KDGELGLRFVFDV
+88 KEGELGLRFVFDV

-111 KLKLWRAEERYTE
+111 KLKLWKVEEKYTE
-124 DIIEA
+124 DIIET

-140 SNLPLAIISTV
+140 SNLPFAIISTV

-163 EELKSV
+163 EELKNV
-169 TTNSKLETLKPE
+169 TTNSKLEKLGQE

-193 STIALT
+193 STIAVT

-204 LDVND
+204 LDVNE

-214 CFKEIEKFNTFE
+214 CFKEIENFNTFE

-261 YTFERL
+261 YTFEKL
-267 RKNIYNKENEKGSVE
+267 KQNIYNKENEKGSVE
-282 NENNLQSERKLSNTR
+282 NENNLQSERELSNTR
-297 LDNRENREESGT
+297 LDNRENKQESGT
-309 RKISENEASIPK
+309 RKISKNEASIPK

-330 ASREQQTN
+330 ASREQQIN

-348 EQKDSRDSR
+348 EQEDSRDIR
-357 TDEEKIWYNRRIE
+357 TNEEKIWDNRRVE
-370 SEQSNGMGRTDEQYS
+370 SEQSNGMGRTDEQHS

-392 NKGDNLQLE
+392 NKGNNIQLE

-416 EQTIRKILEE
+416 DD
-426 SPNIEK
+426 N
-432 NKVDFGNFIY
+432 
-442 ENHENKEKCKEYI
+442 
-455 KQVLGNAY
+455 Y
-463 TEFDVDDK
+463 T
-471 RVGYKVN
+471 
-478 EDNLNLWLGNY
+478 
-489 LTRSEECFVD
+489 
-499 WNTITKYCIA
+499 
-509 NHVHYAIPKYNKDT
+509 
-523 YSFMVGDV
+523 FMVGDT
-531 IHLGLQEFTIISLDN
+531 IYLGLQDFTILNISN
-546 GKMTMYD
+546 GKMTIYD

-567 IMSKIAENPLNDYLK
+567 IMQKIAENPMNDYLK
-582 DRDIPEQ
+582 DRETPEIEQ
-589 EKENIEENL
+589 KEENIFNS
-598 FDKWL
+598 WL
-603 DTFVEEKGIDLG
+603 DTFIEEKGIDLG
-615 QILEVK
+615 QILELK

-636 NIKATTPEE
+636 NIKATIPKE
-645 QEEIKNMIIKIDFY
+645 QEEIKKMIIKIDFY
-659 NGDVID
+659 NGDVVD

-679 QQTEKENSNEE
+679 QQMEKEQEVEE
-690 IDLLDRV
+690 TKEQEYIAE
-697 LRKHKIYDIEIKIDD
+697 KI
-712 KGTLIAKDNYNNQW
+712 
-726 VDKQFYDFL
+726 V
-735 FNEVFNYND
+735 
-744 NGKVDLIDDED
+744 
-755 FEKLKEYRKKYSN
+755 
-768 EIEENNIIPQKIKKN
+768 KKN
-783 NNIEYF
+783 KNIEYF

-798 ERNNFR
+798 ERNNFK

-818 YRNNIEAI
+818 YQNNIEAI
-826 KVLKLCEEQNR
+826 KVLKICEEQNR

-866 WANEYIELK
+866 WSNEYAELK
-875 GILTEDEYKNAR
+875 ELLTEDEYKNAR
-887 ASSVTAYYTPPV
+887 ASSVTAYYTPPI
-899 VIRNIYKAL
+899 VIRNIYKVL

-923 GIGNF
+923 RG
-928 FGMLPEEL
+928 
-936 NNCQMYGVELD
+936 
-947 SISGKIAQ
+947 
-955 QLYQKSTIAI
+955 
-965 QPYEKTNIPDN
+965 
-976 FFDVAVGNVP
+976 
-986 FDDFKPND
+986 
-994 RRYNKNKFVLHDYFF
+994 R
-1009 AKTLDKVR
+1009 
-1017 PRRNYCFCNEQGNN
+1017 
-1031 G
+1031 

>member
-18 ETLEDVGRNADNW
+18 ETLEEVSRNADNW

-66 IWNKKLKRWVNKGAK
+66 IWNKKLKRWVNKGSK

-111 KLKLWRAEERYTE
+111 KLKLWQAEEKYTD

-169 TTNSKLETLKPE
+169 TANSKLETLKPE

-214 CFKEIEKFNTFE
+214 CFNEIEKFNTFE
-226 TMSILGTATRD
+226 TMCILGTATRD

-282 NENNLQSERKLSNTR
+282 NENNLQSERELSNTR
-297 LDNRENREESGT
+297 LDNRENKQESGT
-309 RKISENEASIPK
+309 REISENEASIPK
-321 TEQERNIHN
+321 TEQEGNIHN
-330 ASREQQTN
+330 ASYEQQTN

-348 EQKDSRDSR
+348 EKEDNRVSR
-357 TDEEKIWYNRRIE
+357 TNEETVWNNRGIE
-370 SEQSNGMGRTDEQYS
+370 SKQPNGMGRTDKQYS

-392 NKGDNLQLE
+392 SKRDNLQLE
-401 EIQTEKEAENASFFD
+401 ETQTEKEAENASFFD
-416 EQTIRKILEE
+416 EQTIRRILEE

-432 NKVDFGNFIY
+432 NKVEFSDFIY
-442 ENHENKEKCKEYI
+442 ENNEDKEKCKEYI

-463 TEFDVDDK
+463 TEFYIDDK

-478 EDNLNLWLGNY
+478 EDNLNLWLGSY
-489 LTRSEECFVD
+489 LSRTDECFID
-499 WNTITKYCIA
+499 WDTITKYCIV
-509 NHVHYAIPKYNKDT
+509 NNVHYAIPKYNKENYT
-523 YSFMVGDV
+523 FMVGDV
-531 IHLGLQEFTIISLDN
+531 IHLGLNEFTIISLDN
-546 GKMTMYD
+546 GKMTIYD

-567 IMSKIAENPLNDYLK
+567 ILSKIAENPLNDYLR

-589 EKENIEENL
+589 EQEKAEENS
-598 FDKWL
+598 FNKWL

-615 QILEVK
+615 QILEIK
-621 TDKNTHYFEV
+621 TENNTHYFEV
-631 GNIIE
+631 GNVIE

-645 QEEIKNMIIKIDFY
+645 QEEIKNMIVKIDFY
-659 NGDVID
+659 NGDVVD
-665 YFKHLAQALAQNYE
+665 YFKHLAQALAQNFE
-679 QQTEKENSNEE
+679 QQTSRNHNNEE

-697 LRKHKIYDIEIKIDD
+697 LRNHKIYDIEIKIDD
-712 KGTLIAKDNYNNQW
+712 KGTLIAKDSYNNQW
-726 VDKQFYDFL
+726 EDKQFYDFL

-744 NGKVDLIDDED
+744 NGTVDLIDDED
-755 FEKLKEYRKKYSN
+755 FEKLTEYRKKYSN
-768 EIEENNIIPQKIKKN
+768 EVVENNVIPKTTRKN

-818 YRNNIEAI
+818 YKNNIEAI
-826 KVLKLCEEQNR
+826 KVLKQCEEQNR

-866 WANEYIELK
+866 WANEYVELK
-875 GILTEDEYKNAR
+875 EILTEDEYKNAR

-923 GIGNF
+923 GVGNF

-936 NNCQMYGVELD
+936 SNCQMYGVELD
-947 SISGKIAQ
+947 SISGRIAQ
-955 QLYQKSTIAI
+955 QLYQKSTIAV
-965 QPYEKTNIPDN
+965 QAYEKTNIPDN

-1017 PRRNYCFCNEQGNN
+1017 PRWNCSICYK
-1031 G
+1031 

>member
-18 ETLEDVGRNADNW
+18 ETLEEVSRNADNW

-66 IWNKKLKRWVNKGAK
+66 IWNKKLKRWVNKGSK

-111 KLKLWRAEERYTE
+111 KLKLWQAEEKYT
-124 DIIEA
+124 DSIIEA

-169 TTNSKLETLKPE
+169 TANSKLETLKPE
-181 ELENSFLEILIY
+181 ELENSFLEIIIY

-214 CFKEIEKFNTFE
+214 CFNEIEKFNTFE
-226 TMSILGTATRD
+226 TMCILGTATRD

-282 NENNLQSERKLSNTR
+282 NENNLQSERELSNTR
-297 LDNRENREESGT
+297 LDNRENKQESGT
-309 RKISENEASIPK
+309 REISENEASIPK
-321 TEQERNIHN
+321 TEQEGNIHN
-330 ASREQQTN
+330 ASYEQQTN

-348 EQKDSRDSR
+348 EKEDNRVSG
-357 TDEEKIWYNRRIE
+357 TDEETVWNNRGIE
-370 SEQSNGMGRTDEQYS
+370 SEQPNGMGRADEQYS

-392 NKGDNLQLE
+392 SKRDNLQLE
-401 EIQTEKEAENASFFD
+401 ETQTEKEAENASFFD
-416 EQTIRKILEE
+416 EQTIRRILEE

-432 NKVDFGNFIY
+432 NKVEFSNFIY
-442 ENHENKEKCKEYI
+442 ENNEDKEKCKEYI

-463 TEFDVDDK
+463 TEFYLDDK

-478 EDNLNLWLGNY
+478 EDNLNLWLGSY
-489 LTRSEECFVD
+489 LSRTDECFID
-499 WNTITKYCIA
+499 WDIITKYCIV
-509 NHVHYAIPKYNKDT
+509 NNVHYAIPKYNKENYT
-523 YSFMVGDV
+523 FMVGDV
-531 IHLGLQEFTIISLDN
+531 IHLGLNEFTIISLDN
-546 GKMTMYD
+546 GKMTIYD

-567 IMSKIAENPLNDYLK
+567 ILSKIAENPLNDYLR

-589 EKENIEENL
+589 EQEKAEENS
-598 FDKWL
+598 FNKWL
-603 DTFVEEKGIDLG
+603 DTFVEEKGIDLE
-615 QILEVK
+615 QILEIK
-621 TDKNTHYFEV
+621 TENNTHYFEV
-631 GNIIE
+631 GNVIE

-645 QEEIKNMIIKIDFY
+645 QEEIKNMIVKIDFY
-659 NGDVID
+659 NGDVVD
-665 YFKHLAQALAQNYE
+665 YFKHLAQALAQNFE
-679 QQTEKENSNEE
+679 QQTSRNYNNEE
-690 IDLLDRV
+690 VDLLDRV
-697 LRKHKIYDIEIKIDD
+697 LRNHKIYDIEIKIDD
-712 KGTLIAKDNYNNQW
+712 KGTLIAKDSYNNQW
-726 VDKQFYDFL
+726 EDKQFYDFL

-744 NGKVDLIDDED
+744 NGTVDLIDDED
-755 FEKLKEYRKKYSN
+755 FEKLTEYRKKYSN
-768 EIEENNIIPQKIKKN
+768 EVVENNVIPKTTRKN

-798 ERNNFR
+798 ERNNFK

-818 YRNNIEAI
+818 YKNNIEAI

-866 WANEYIELK
+866 WANEYVELK
-875 GILTEDEYKNAR
+875 EILTEDEYKNAR

-923 GIGNF
+923 GVGNF

-936 NNCQMYGVELD
+936 SNCQMYGVELD
-947 SISGKIAQ
+947 SISGRIAQ
-955 QLYQKSTIAI
+955 QLYQKSTIAV
-965 QPYEKTNIPDN
+965 QAYEKTNIPDN

-1017 PRRNYCFCNEQGNN
+1017 PRWNCSICYK
-1031 G
+1031 

>member
-18 ETLEDVGRNADNW
+18 ETLEDVSKNADNW

-53 AQKPDAVACAETT
+53 AQRPDAVACAETT
-66 IWNKKLKRWVNKGAK
+66 IWNKKLKRWVNKGSK

-111 KLKLWRAEERYTE
+111 KLKLWQAEEKYTD

-140 SNLPLAIISTV
+140 SNLPFAIISTV

-169 TTNSKLETLKPE
+169 TANSKLETLKPE

-204 LDVND
+204 LDVNK
-209 YIRKD
+209 YIGKD
-214 CFKEIEKFNTFE
+214 CFNEIEKFNTFE
-226 TMSILGTATRD
+226 TMCILGTAIRD

-282 NENNLQSERKLSNTR
+282 NENNLQSERELSNTR
-297 LDNRENREESGT
+297 LDNRENKQESGT
-309 RKISENEASIPK
+309 REISENETSIPK
-321 TEQERNIHN
+321 TEQEGNIHN
-330 ASREQQTN
+330 ASYEQQTN

-348 EQKDSRDSR
+348 EKEDNRVSR
-357 TDEEKIWYNRRIE
+357 TNEETVWNNRGIE
-370 SEQSNGMGRTDEQYS
+370 SKQPNGMGRTDEQYS
-385 SDSRTDS
+385 SDSRADS
-392 NKGDNLQLE
+392 NKRDNLQLE
-401 EIQTEKEAENASFFD
+401 ETQTEKEAENASFFD
-416 EQTIRKILEE
+416 
-426 SPNIEK
+426 
-432 NKVDFGNFIY
+432 
-442 ENHENKEKCKEYI
+442 
-455 KQVLGNAY
+455 
-463 TEFDVDDK
+463 
-471 RVGYKVN
+471 
-478 EDNLNLWLGNY
+478 GNY
-489 LTRSEECFVD
+489 T
-499 WNTITKYCIA
+499 
-509 NHVHYAIPKYNKDT
+509 
-523 YSFMVGDV
+523 FMVGDV
-531 IHLGLQEFTIISLDN
+531 IHLGLDEFTIISLDN
-546 GKMTMYD
+546 EKMTMYD

-567 IMSKIAENPLNDYLK
+567 IIPKIAENPLNDYLK
-582 DRDIPEQ
+582 DRETPKIEPKQ
-589 EKENIEENL
+589 ENIFNN
-598 FDKWL
+598 WL
-603 DTFVEEKGIDLG
+603 DTFIEEKGIDLE

-621 TDKNTHYFEV
+621 TEKNTHYFEV
-631 GNIIE
+631 GNVIE

-645 QEEIKNMIIKIDFY
+645 QEEIKKTIIKIDFY
-659 NGDVID
+659 NGDVVD

-679 QQTEKENSNEE
+679 REIEK
-690 IDLLDRV
+690 
-697 LRKHKIYDIEIKIDD
+697 
-712 KGTLIAKDNYNNQW
+712 
-726 VDKQFYDFL
+726 KQ
-735 FNEVFNYND
+735 
-744 NGKVDLIDDED
+744 
-755 FEKLKEYRKKYSN
+755 
-768 EIEENNIIPQKIKKN
+768 EIEETEKQEHIAEKIVKKN
-783 NNIEYF
+783 KNIEYF

-818 YRNNIEAI
+818 YKNNIEAI
-826 KVLKLCEEQNR
+826 KVLKQCEEQNR
-837 YATPEE
+837 YATIEE

-866 WANEYIELK
+866 WANEYVELK
-875 GILTEDEYKNAR
+875 EILTEDEYKNAR

-899 VIRNIYKAL
+899 VIRNIYKVL

-923 GIGNF
+923 GVGNF

-936 NNCQMYGVELD
+936 SNCQMYGVELD
-947 SISGKIAQ
+947 SVSGRIAQ
-955 QLYQKSTIAI
+955 QLYQKSTIAV
-965 QPYEKTNIPDN
+965 QAYEKTNIPDN

-1017 PRRNYCFCNEQGNN
+1017 PRWNCSICYK
-1031 G
+1031 

>member
-9 EKQITQLYI
+9 EKQITELYI
-18 ETLEDVGRNADNW
+18 ETIKDVGKNADNW

-88 KDGELGLRFVFDV
+88 KEGELGLRFVFDV

-111 KLKLWRAEERYTE
+111 KLKLWKVEEKYTE
-124 DIIEA
+124 DIIET

-140 SNLPLAIISTV
+140 SNLPFAIISTV

-163 EELKSV
+163 EELKNV
-169 TTNSKLETLKPE
+169 TTNSKLEKLGQE

-193 STIALT
+193 STIAVT

-204 LDVND
+204 LDVNE

-214 CFKEIEKFNTFE
+214 CFKEIENFNTFE

-261 YTFERL
+261 YTFEKL
-267 RKNIYNKENEKGSVE
+267 KQNIYNKENEKGSVE
-282 NENNLQSERKLSNTR
+282 NENNLQSERELSNTR
-297 LDNRENREESGT
+297 LDNRENKQESGT
-309 RKISENEASIPK
+309 RKISKNEASIPK

-330 ASREQQTN
+330 ASREQQIN

-348 EQKDSRDSR
+348 EQEDSRDSR
-357 TDEEKIWYNRRIE
+357 TNEEKIWDNRRVE
-370 SEQSNGMGRTDEQYS
+370 SEQSNGMGRTDEQHS

-392 NKGDNLQLE
+392 NKGNNIQLE

-416 EQTIRKILEE
+416 DD
-426 SPNIEK
+426 N
-432 NKVDFGNFIY
+432 
-442 ENHENKEKCKEYI
+442 
-455 KQVLGNAY
+455 Y
-463 TEFDVDDK
+463 T
-471 RVGYKVN
+471 
-478 EDNLNLWLGNY
+478 
-489 LTRSEECFVD
+489 
-499 WNTITKYCIA
+499 
-509 NHVHYAIPKYNKDT
+509 
-523 YSFMVGDV
+523 FMVGDT
-531 IHLGLQEFTIISLDN
+531 IYLGLQDFTILNISN
-546 GKMTMYD
+546 GKMTIYD

-567 IMSKIAENPLNDYLK
+567 IMQKIAENPMNDYLK
-582 DRDIPEQ
+582 DRETPEIEQ
-589 EKENIEENL
+589 KEENV
-598 FDKWL
+598 FNSWL
-603 DTFVEEKGIDLG
+603 DTFIEEKGIDLG

-636 NIKATTPEE
+636 NIKATTPKE

-659 NGDVID
+659 NGDVVD
-665 YFKHLAQALAQNYE
+665 YFKHLAQALVQNYE
-679 QQTEKENSNEE
+679 QQMEKEQEVEE
-690 IDLLDRV
+690 TKEQEYIAE
-697 LRKHKIYDIEIKIDD
+697 KI
-712 KGTLIAKDNYNNQW
+712 
-726 VDKQFYDFL
+726 V
-735 FNEVFNYND
+735 
-744 NGKVDLIDDED
+744 
-755 FEKLKEYRKKYSN
+755 
-768 EIEENNIIPQKIKKN
+768 KKN
-783 NNIEYF
+783 KNIEYF

-798 ERNNFR
+798 ERNNFK

-818 YRNNIEAI
+818 YQNNIEAI

-837 YATPEE
+837 YAMPEE

-848 KYVGWGGLKSAFE
+848 KYVGWGGLKSVFE

-866 WANEYIELK
+866 WSNEYAELK
-875 GILTEDEYKNAR
+875 ELLTEDEYKNAR
-887 ASSVTAYYTPPV
+887 ASSVTAYYTPPI

-923 GIGNF
+923 RG
-928 FGMLPEEL
+928 
-936 NNCQMYGVELD
+936 
-947 SISGKIAQ
+947 
-955 QLYQKSTIAI
+955 
-965 QPYEKTNIPDN
+965 
-976 FFDVAVGNVP
+976 
-986 FDDFKPND
+986 
-994 RRYNKNKFVLHDYFF
+994 R
-1009 AKTLDKVR
+1009 
-1017 PRRNYCFCNEQGNN
+1017 
-1031 G
+1031 